1 MHGAIPRARSN
12 HATANN
18 ANSQI
23 IMFGGRTAD
32 NAKNKS
38 FYVLEAAEFAN
49 STSFFSENE

>member
-1 MHGAIPRARSN
+1 MHGSIPRARSN